1 MVMWRQPAMR
11 APLSGFVTPNSLDKV
26 NLWLRLIVTHL
37 SQGHQTRHFIL
48 SNCNLFA
55 APFPQINISYLE
67 VFWHSK
73 KLLSLFLCLANTW
86 LINVCGDMKDFTT
99 FFGRQNP
106 ENQPTSGRL
115 RNRVPPLVYH
125 HSTTILLSIFFPLFS
140 RILRILT
147 EFIKKQDSSDSKL
160 QINCTCSVEILDILE
175 VIEKKFTWN
184 DKRDKHHT
192 PLYFIAYF

>member
-1 MVMWRQPAMR
+1 MILIQFLENKKSQTFTWVENILQEDQVTSAPSSTKVSIRTAVWMVMWRQPAMR

-48 SNCNLFA
+48 SNRNLFA

-115 RNRVPPLVYH
+115 RNRVPPLAY
-125 HSTTILLSIFFPLFS
+125 TLLTNYISWLAWG
-140 RILRILT
+140 
-147 EFIKKQDSSDSKL
+147 
-160 QINCTCSVEILDILE
+160 C
-175 VIEKKFTWN
+175 
-184 DKRDKHHT
+184 
-192 PLYFIAYF
+192 